1 MSERFEDTPDL
12 FGCGIGTSTCG
23 DVICEFCGGKYNEG
37 EDEREVYDN
46 ESVRFTK
53 FAGLQAC
60 ECCFGRIERAVLN
73 RMHDIVPWYKRWLDR
88 KLADC
93 NHRQGQL
100 DHLKRMIRPLMEIA
114 EVKIKPDD
122 RAYIVLGK
130 DSGLPI
136 GHCDADEVTHLIEET
151 PGLRFEP
158 CDEDG
163 NELHK
168 AIAGEEPMKCGET
181 RYWEIISGHTGEAM
195 GKCMSKDDVLSEEP
209 EAKFKEI
216 DRAQYFQDT

>member
-1 MSERFEDTPDL
+1 MTERFEDTPDL
-12 FGCGIGTSTCG
+12 FGHGAGTSTCG
-23 DVICEFCGGKYNEG
+23 DVICEFCRASYNEG
-37 EDEREVYDN
+37 EDKREVYDN
-46 ESVRFTK
+46 ESVLFTE

-60 ECCFGRIERAVLN
+60 GCCFGAIERAVLS
-73 RMHDIVPWYKRWLDR
+73 RMHHIIPWYKRWLDR
-88 KLADC
+88 RVADC
-93 NHRQGQL
+93 NRRQGQL

-114 EVKIKPDD
+114 EVKIRPDD

-136 GHCDADEVTHLIEET
+136 GHCDADEVLSLVEET

-163 NELHK
+163 NESHREIVK
-168 AIAGEEPMKCGET
+168 EKPMKCGES
-181 RYWEIISGHTGEAM
+181 RYWVILSQYDGEAI

-209 EAKFKEI
+209 GAKFKEI
-216 DRAQYFQDT
+216 DRAQYYQDT